1 LIKVLKNKYKF
12 WAVLLEKN
20 GELKTVGSENIE
32 DVKKETELNKN
43 LNILACSW
51 KND

>member
-1 LIKVLKNKYKF
+1 MTWIGFPPVTTLPVF
-12 WAVLLEKN
+12 LEKN